1 MPGLRSN
8 KVVPTIPI
16 SLQDSGAMVV
26 AAVGVTVVAA
36 VTEVGA
42 MVAAVLQMAAPVFF
56 LTVLLEEVSPI
67 GEPR

>member
-26 AAVGVTVVAA
+26 AAVGVTVAA

-42 MVAAVLQMAAPVFF
+42 MVAEVLQMAAPVFF